1 MSENETINIVKAT
14 AKRLGMTYRQLG
26 EAVGYSED
34 AIKKA
39 ALSSEI
45 SQPMAK
51 ALELLEQNI
60 TLKAEKEELQTLK
73 TLLKNFIG

>member
-1 MSENETINIVKAT
+1 MMSEELNIVKKT
-14 AKRLGMTYRQLG
+14 AKELGMTYRQLG

-34 AIKKA
+34 AIKQA
-39 ALSSEI
+39 ASSGNI

>member
-1 MSENETINIVKAT
+1 MSENIIKLTCKE
-14 AKRLGMTYRQLG
+14 LGMTYRQLG

-39 ALSSEI
+39 ALAPEI

-51 ALELLEQNI
+51 AIELLSENI
-60 TLKAEKEELQTLK
+60 VLKAEKQDLQTLK
-73 TLLKNFIG
+73 NLLKNFIG